1 MEAYQAVI
9 LAVVALLVGALLPV
23 VFQLTATL
31 RAVRAVAT
39 QAGPA
44 IASITATAERLERLT
59 ARLEEGGRINRALEA
74 VDTLSRIVAKLQDT
88 AHVASTVAATVIPA
102 AAAAVQAWRTWHE
115 EGGADPPG
123 EGPPAPSAAGPK
135 EEP

>member
-1 MEAYQAVI
+1 MEAYQAVL
-9 LAVVALLVGALLPV
+9 LAVVALLVGVLLPV
-23 VFQLTATL
+23 LFQLAATL

-44 IASITATAERLERLT
+44 LASITATAERLERLT
-59 ARLEEGGRINRALEA
+59 ARLEEGGRIDHALEA
-74 VDTLSRIVAKLQDT
+74 VDALSRTVARLQDT
-88 AHVASTVAATVIPA
+88 ARVASTVAATVIPA

-115 EGGADPPG
+115 EGGADPRG
-123 EGPPAPSAAGPK
+123 GSPPEPSAAGPK